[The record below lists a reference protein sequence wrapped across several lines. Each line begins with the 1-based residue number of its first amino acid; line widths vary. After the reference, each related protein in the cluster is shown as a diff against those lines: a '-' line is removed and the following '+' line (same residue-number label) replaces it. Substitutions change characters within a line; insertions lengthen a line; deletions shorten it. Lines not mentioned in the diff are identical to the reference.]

1 MARKVILS
9 FDMEPDIGSWTS
21 SCRGVEFGTPEILG
35 ILATHN
41 VQATFLFTGREALAY
56 PQLVAQV
63 MAAQHEIGC
72 HTMYHETLGDAV
84 FSMPG
89 DAPVLESEI
98 AGRLALATKTIERV
112 AGVRPVSFRAPR
124 LFGSTKMVQVLADLG
139 YIADSSLPAYFF
151 GRSFLPY
158 CPSESDWTKPGG
170 LPMVEIPV
178 FYDVEAGDDCDK
190 HRSRDQWPMLRL
202 KGREWFVDLCRRL
215 FLHLERTQEE
225 APLCVYLHPWEFVPV
240 PETIVTDEASITF
253 KPFLHRHCGDYALT
267 ALDEF
272 ISEMKR
278 LGASFTTL
286 RDFASA
292 WLIKINQDQVTLT

>member
-1 MARKVILS
+1 
-9 FDMEPDIGSWTS
+9 MEPDIGSWTS
-21 SCRGVEFGTPEILG
+21 VCRGVEYGTPEILR
-35 ILATHN
+35 ILALHN

-56 PQLVAQV
+56 PQIVAQV
-63 MAAQHEIGC
+63 AAAQHEIGC
-72 HTMYHETLGDAV
+72 HTMYHETLGEAV

-98 AGRLALATKTIERV
+98 AGRLTLATETIERV

-139 YIADSSLPAYFF
+139 YTADSSLPAYFF

-158 CPSESDWTKPGG
+158 RPSESDWTKPGG
-170 LPMVEIPV
+170 LPLVEIPV
-178 FYDVEAGDDCDK
+178 FYDLEASADSDK

-202 KGREWFVDLCRRL
+202 KGREWFVDLCQRL
-215 FLHLERTQEE
+215 FSHMERNQER

-253 KPFLHRHCGDYALT
+253 KPFLHYHCGEYALI

-272 ISEMKR
+272 ITEMEL

-286 RDFASA
+286 RDYADA
-292 WLIKINQDQVTLT
+292 WLKK

>member
-1 MARKVILS
+1 MNREIILS
-9 FDMEPDIGSWTS
+9 FDIEPDFGSWTS
-21 SCRGVEFGTPEILG
+21 ACRGVECGTPEILR
-35 ILATHN
+35 ILATHR
-41 VQATFLFTGREALAY
+41 VKATFLFTGREALAY

-63 MAAQHEIGC
+63 VAAQHEVGC
-72 HTMYHETLGDAV
+72 HTMYHETLGEAV

-98 AGRLALATKTIERV
+98 AGRLTLATETIERV

-158 CPSESDWTKPGG
+158 RPSESDWTKPGS
-170 LPMVEIPV
+170 LPLVEIPV
-178 FYDVEAGDDCDK
+178 FYDLEASADSDK

-202 KGREWFVDLCRRL
+202 KGKEWFVDLCQRL
-215 FLHLERTQEE
+215 FSHLERTQEQS
-225 APLCVYLHPWEFVPV
+225 PLCVYLHPWEFVPV
-240 PETIVTDEASITF
+240 PETIVTDEAFITF
-253 KPFLHRHCGDYALT
+253 KPFLHHHCGEYALG

-272 ISEMKR
+272 ITEMKL

-286 RDFASA
+286 HDYAYA
-292 WLIKINQDQVTLT
+292 WLGK